1 VKPINPSEA
10 KAAALKAIPDE
21 VIQAV
26 NELIVENFSTGTITI
41 AQSEIKQ
48 RAKSLMYPNL
58 EDPQKGNFESR
69 WLDFEDIFR
78 QNGWKVEYDRPAYY
92 ENYQPLF
99 RFSTP

>member
-1 VKPINPSEA
+1 MKPINPSEA

-26 NELIVENFSTGTITI
+26 NELIVENYSTGTIVI
-41 AQSEIKQ
+41 KEYEIKQ
-48 RAKSLMYPNL
+48 RTKSLMYPGL
-58 EDPQKGNFESR
+58 GDPQSGNFESR

>member
-1 VKPINPSEA
+1 MKPINPSEA

-41 AQSEIKQ
+41 TQSEIKQ
-48 RAKSLMYPNL
+48 RAKRHMYPNL
-58 EDPQKGNFESR
+58 DDPQTGIFESR

-78 QNGWKVEYDRPAYY
+78 QSGWRVEYDRPAYY